1 MKSSAVFSGA
11 LLSAAALFSTAAFAQ
26 DYDDLDS
33 SDDSSRRSRSQE
45 IDRDV
50 REITKGTYAK
60 ANVGGAFYLGSYS
73 QFVRAGTA
81 LGLGIGRD
89 FVNQERTSMAWEL
102 QLSQGI
108 HNGTY
113 YQTQADQGCVAQGN
127 CIQGDLRT
135 YTFAGSLEWS
145 TYPNRRFGVGIR
157 GGAGLLLSPL
167 LMDPDY
173 YQQEV
178 VGGAWG
184 GFDPGVHGVP
194 HPIVMG
200 GPTFEYYTK
209 LAHFSVGVDADVFYA
224 IGFDLG
230 ASVSGSLKYTF

>member
-1 MKSSAVFSGA
+1 MKPATVLLAAFS
-11 LLSAAALFSTAAFAQ
+11 LFSPAAFAQ

-33 SDDSSRRSRSQE
+33 NDSSGRDRRTTE

-60 ANVGGAFYLGSYS
+60 ANVGGAFYLGSFS

-81 LGLGIGRD
+81 LGLSVGRD

-102 QLSQGI
+102 LFAQGV
-108 HNGTY
+108 HNGTNY
-113 YQTQADQGCVAQGN
+113 EIQAAENCVATQN

-135 YTFAGSLEWS
+135 YTFAGTVEWS
-145 TYPNRRFGVGIR
+145 TYPGRRFGIGIR

-167 LMDPDY
+167 LMEKAS
-173 YQQEV
+173 YQTDV
-178 VGGAWG
+178 VEGAWG
-184 GFDPGVHGVP
+184 LSEDFGYHDVP
-194 HPIVMG
+194 HPMVLG

-209 LAHFSVGVDADVFYA
+209 LAHFSVGIDADVFYA

-230 ASVSGSLKYTF
+230 ASVAGNLKYTF

>member
-1 MKSSAVFSGA
+1 MKPAAVLLGAFS
-11 LLSAAALFSTAAFAQ
+11 LFSSAAFAQ

-33 SDDSSRRSRSQE
+33 SDNARRDRRTPE

-50 REITKGTYAK
+50 REITKGTFAK
-60 ANVGGAFYLGSYS
+60 ANVGGAFYLGSFS
-73 QFVRAGTA
+73 QNVRAGTA
-81 LGLGIGRD
+81 LGLAVGRD

-102 QLSQGI
+102 MFAQGV
-108 HNGTY
+108 HNGEY
-113 YQTQADQGCVAQGN
+113 YENQAANGCVQNQN

-135 YTFAGSLEWS
+135 YTFAGTVEWA
-145 TYPNRRFGVGIR
+145 TYPNRRFGIGVR

-167 LMDPDY
+167 LMDPTY
-173 YQQEV
+173 YQEEV

-184 GFDPGVHGVP
+184 GNDFGFHDTP
-194 HPIVMG
+194 HPMVLG

-230 ASVSGSLKYTF
+230 ASVSGNLKYTF

>member
-1 MKSSAVFSGA
+1 MKPPAV
-11 LLSAAALFSTAAFAQ
+11 LLAAVSLFSSAAFAQ
-26 DYDDLDS
+26 DYDELDNS
-33 SDDSSRRSRSQE
+33 GGSDRDRRTAE

-60 ANVGGAFYLGSYS
+60 ANVGGAFYLGSFS

-81 LGLGIGRD
+81 LGLAVGRD

-102 QLSQGI
+102 IFAQGI
-108 HNGTY
+108 HNGTHY
-113 YQTQADQGCVAQGN
+113 ETQAAEGCVQTQN

-135 YTFAGSLEWS
+135 YTFAGTVEWA
-145 TYPNRRFGVGIR
+145 TYPSRRFGIGIR

-167 LMDPDY
+167 LMEAGS
-173 YQQEV
+173 YQTDV
-178 VGGAWG
+178 VENTWG
-184 GFDPGVHGVP
+184 LTEDFGFHSAP
-194 HPIVMG
+194 HPMVIG

-230 ASVSGSLKYTF
+230 ASVSGNLKYTF

>member
-1 MKSSAVFSGA
+1 MKPAAVLLAAVSLFSSAA
-11 LLSAAALFSTAAFAQ
+11 LAQ
-26 DYDDLDS
+26 DYDDLDNN
-33 SDDSSRRSRSQE
+33 DSSSRDRRAPE

-60 ANVGGAFYLGSYS
+60 ANVGGAFYLGSFS

-81 LGLGIGRD
+81 LGLAVGRD

-102 QLSQGI
+102 MFAQGI
-108 HNGTY
+108 HNGTHY
-113 YQTQADQGCVAQGN
+113 DTQAAEGCVQTQN

-135 YTFAGSLEWS
+135 YTFAGTVEWA
-145 TYPNRRFGVGIR
+145 TYPNRRFGIGVR

-167 LMDPDY
+167 LMEETY

-178 VGGAWG
+178 VQGSWG
-184 GFDPGVHGVP
+184 LAEDFGFHDTP
-194 HPIVMG
+194 HPIVLG

-209 LAHFSVGVDADVFYA
+209 LAHFSVGADADVFYA

-230 ASVSGSLKYTF
+230 ASVSGNLKYTF

>member
-1 MKSSAVFSGA
+1 MMPAAVLLAASS
-11 LLSAAALFSTAAFAQ
+11 LFSTAALAQ
-26 DYDDLDS
+26 DYDDLDNND
-33 SDDSSRRSRSQE
+33 SDRGARRSQE

-60 ANVGGAFYLGSYS
+60 ANVGGAFYLGSFS

-81 LGLGIGRD
+81 LGLAVGRD
-89 FVNQERTSMAWEL
+89 FINQERTSMAWEL
-102 QLSQGI
+102 MFAQGI

-113 YQTQADQGCVAQGN
+113 YETQAAEGCVQTQN

-135 YTFAGSLEWS
+135 YTFAGTVEWS
-145 TYPNRRFGVGIR
+145 TYPNRRFGIGVR

-167 LMDPDY
+167 LMDETY

-184 GFDPGVHGVP
+184 GFDGGFHDTP
-194 HPIVMG
+194 HPMVLG

-209 LAHFSVGVDADVFYA
+209 LAHFSVGADADVFYA

-230 ASVSGSLKYTF
+230 ASISGNLKYTF